1 MVLQNPLRRK
11 TSTATLTKRESRAN
25 SLHNDAQRLAEM
37 GYTQELSRGF
47 SVLSILG
54 TAFSLTNSW
63 FGLSAAMA
71 TGINSG
77 GPVLLVYGIIIVTI
91 ASTGVGV
98 SLSEL
103 PKSNHSRFQSFLDAH
118 NEACP

>member
-1 MVLQNPLRRK
+1 MRRLIKRQPAKMVLQNPLRSK

-77 GPVLLVYGIIIVTI
+77 GPVLLV
-91 ASTGVGV
+91 
-98 SLSEL
+98 L
-103 PKSNHSRFQSFLDAH
+103 
-118 NEACP
+118 